1 MVRYW
6 VIAPYNYENR
16 AAFDA
21 CWQYDHANGVIAI
34 GWDLGDLSNL
44 SKEDISARYL
54 ENTDRD
60 PKEWESKSRHQVI
73 KFWKEIQTGDIIIA
87 RGGRKR
93 VVGIGTALGSAF
105 YDPEKGKERAGSIAE
120 PFPNFLR
127 VRWEKGEQEFPRTEL
142 GMQTLYEMPAE
153 RYAELFETAAIPE
166 SPGDTE
172 NSAFHLEKHLEDFIV
187 ANFDQVFREEY
198 DYFRDDGQREGRQYP
213 TDIGPIDILAR
224 EPATNAFVVIE
235 LKRDK
240 SSDQAVGQTLRYM
253 GWVKE
258 HLCQGGEGVKGLI
271 ICQEADERLEYAL
284 KMTTNITHKLY
295 RVDFQLEEP
304 ALR

>member
-6 VIAPYNYENR
+6 VIAPYNYEDR

-21 CWQYDHANGVIAI
+21 CWRYDHANGVIAI

-44 SKEDISARYL
+44 SKEVISARYL
-54 ENTDRD
+54 ENTARD

-73 KFWKEIQTGDIIIA
+73 KFWKEIQTDDIIIA

-93 VVGIGTALGSAF
+93 VVGIGRALGPAF
-105 YDPEKGKERAGSIAE
+105 YDPEKGNVRAGSIAE
-120 PFPNFLR
+120 PFPNFLP
-127 VRWEKGEQEFPRTEL
+127 VRWEKGEKEFPRTEF
-142 GMQTLYEMPAE
+142 GMQTLCEMPAE
-153 RYAELFETAAIPE
+153 RYAELFETPALSE
-166 SPGDTE
+166 SPGEAE
-172 NSAFHLEKHLEDFIV
+172 NSAFRLEKHLEDFIV
-187 ANFDQVFREEY
+187 ANFDRVFRGEY
-198 DYFRDDGQREGRQYP
+198 AYFRDDGQREGRQYP

-224 EPATNAFVVIE
+224 EPATNAYVVIE

-258 HLCQGGEGVKGLI
+258 HLCQGGEEVKGLI

-284 KMTTNITHKLY
+284 KMTPNIAHKRY
-295 RVDFQLEEP
+295 RVDFHLEEP